1 MSKPPL
7 KSFSNIARI
16 SSIIVLVFAV
26 VFQTFQV
33 SDVSAAQI
41 SSRSVTL
48 GSSLFDATTTY
59 AFNFT
64 VPSSTVLQSASFTAC
79 TTASGT
85 CTTPTGFVNS
95 SSTLTAQPTNLGD
108 ASGWTVNTATAGS
121 LRLSK
126 SGNVAAPTGAQTVSF
141 SSVANPDAIN
151 TTFFIRITTY
161 SDAAWAT
168 PVDTGTV
175 TASTA
180 RAIALDGT
188 MPESLI
194 FCTAATI
201 STTSSVPDCTTATV
215 GAVTFN
221 QLFSPAT
228 TASATSQMAASTNA
242 GSGYAI
248 TVNGATLTSGGNTI
262 TALSSPTASTLG
274 ISQFGMNLAVNTTPA
289 VGTAVTPAANATN
302 FKGRPFPT
310 GGYETANS
318 FKFVSGNT
326 VADSADG
333 GAGGTDAQIFTV
345 SYIANVPGSQPA
357 GTYTTTLTYICTP
370 TF

>member
-1 MSKPPL
+1 MRVSG
-7 KSFSNIARI
+7 R
-16 SSIIVLVFAV
+16 VLLSVLLLVASV
-26 VFQTFQV
+26 TWILQAQP
-33 SDVSAAQI
+33 VSAAQI
-41 SSRSVTL
+41 TLRKLTL
-48 GSSLFDATTTY
+48 GSSLYDATTTY

-126 SGNVAAPTGAQTVSF
+126 SGNSAAPTGAQTVSF
-141 SSVANPDAIN
+141 SNVANPDAIN
-151 TTFFIRITTY
+151 TTFFVRITTY

-175 TASTA
+175 AASTA
-180 RAIALDGT
+180 REITVSGT

-201 STTSSVPDCTTATV
+201 STTSGIPDCSTATTGTV
-215 GAVTFN
+215 SFN
-221 QLFSPAT
+221 QLFSPST
-228 TASATSQMAASTNA
+228 TATATSQIAASTNA
-242 GSGYAI
+242 TSGYSI
-248 TVNGATLTSGGNTI
+248 TLSGPTLTSGSNTI
-262 TALSSPTASTLG
+262 AAMSSATTSNIGTA
-274 ISQFGMNLAVNTTPA
+274 QFGVNLVANTTPA
-289 VGTAVTPAANATN
+289 VGTAVTPASNTTN
-302 FKGRPFPT
+302 LRALPST
-310 GGYETANS
+310 GYDTANT
-318 FKFVSGNT
+318 FKFVVAGDTIAKSDNNT
-326 VADSADG
+326 PGTSAP
-333 GAGGTDAQIFTV
+333 TDAQIYTA

-357 GTYTTTLTYICTP
+357 GNYVATLTYVCTA